1 MFSKA
6 RLNAPFLAF
15 LINFCPLKMETQLA
29 ALAMLNE
36 TFSVSFEHCKLCTLR
51 SFQSKINRLCVPWYF
66 EAPCGNAF
74 CQHGKT
80 SVGNIFTNSFF
91 SVQRTHLPGF
101 MSSMTKS
108 PQSCAC
114 IKEKYM
120 HFTPNHK
127 FIFLHAS
134 QCFKNDQSSQV
145 CSKFKLRSTKKI

>member
-1 MFSKA
+1 
-6 RLNAPFLAF
+6 
-15 LINFCPLKMETQLA
+15 
-29 ALAMLNE
+29 MLNE
-36 TFSVSFEHCKLCTLR
+36 TFSVIFKHCELCTLR

-127 FIFLHAS
+127 FIFLHSS
-134 QCFKNDQSSQV
+134 QCFKMTNHLKYVQISTLISREN
-145 CSKFKLRSTKKI
+145 CRFLGGEKLVKLLWFCTF